1 MKGFYV
7 AEALFF
13 ISVFVFVVTLVIIW
27 PYLFGP
33 EIKEGKQIPSK
44 SGRNKLRIRLRY
56 ALKRIRDYY
65 KQARGKTDL
74 IWVS

>member
-1 MKGFYV
+1 MKGIYV

-27 PYLFGP
+27 PYLFGD
-33 EIKEGKQIPSK
+33 ELKGIKQSPFKRRK
-44 SGRNKLRIRLRY
+44 NRLLIRLRY
-56 ALKRIRDYY
+56 ALKKLRDHY
-65 KQARGKTDL
+65 KQARSKTHL

>member
-1 MKGFYV
+1 MEGFYV

-27 PYLFGP
+27 PYLFGN
-33 EIKEGKQIPSK
+33 EFAVLQKEPYRRRKN
-44 SGRNKLRIRLRY
+44 RLLIRLRY
-56 ALKRIRDYY
+56 TIKKIRGCY
-65 KQARGKTDL
+65 KQARGKTNL